1 MNREQATWF
10 QNNRSPRSNNQRNT
24 DNSLNFLKEKI
35 EDTACQNLQDEVKV
49 VLRMKLI
56 ECDR

>member
-1 MNREQATWF
+1 MNRDQATWF
-10 QNNRSPRSNNQRNT
+10 QNNRSPRSDNQRDT
-24 DNSLNFLKEKI
+24 DNSLNLKKKI